1 MEEEKKPSKKPNN
14 SSQKIKKE
22 EDDFEDIGE
31 YDYKDPFIVDDRKK
45 KSGNSK
51 NQIKMEVEEGF
62 TSEEER
68 VISEVEENLRTANVL
83 FFNIFK
89 ICCIS

>member
-14 SSQKIKKE
+14 SSQRIKKE
-22 EDDFEDIGE
+22 EDDFDDVGE
-31 YDYKDPFIVDDRKK
+31 YDYKDPFMVDDRKK
-45 KSGNSK
+45 KSGNGK
-51 NQIKMEVEEGF
+51 NQTKMEVEEGF

-83 FFNIFK
+83 LDIFNVFFNF
-89 ICCIS
+89 

>member
-14 SSQKIKKE
+14 SQNIKKE
-22 EDDFEDIGE
+22 EDDFDDVGE

-45 KSGNSK
+45 KSGNGK

-62 TSEEER
+62 NSEEER

-83 FFNIFK
+83 LYIFNVFFNF
-89 ICCIS
+89 